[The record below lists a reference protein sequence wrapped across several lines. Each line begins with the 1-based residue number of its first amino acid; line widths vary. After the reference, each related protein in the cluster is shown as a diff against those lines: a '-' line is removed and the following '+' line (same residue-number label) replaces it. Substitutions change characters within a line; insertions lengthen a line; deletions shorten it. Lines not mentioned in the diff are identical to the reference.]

1 LGRKILKLLESYAM
15 DVQNSLFESRMG
27 NFNNNLVEQI
37 MTLSFDFMN
46 SPKG

>member
-1 LGRKILKLLESYAM
+1 
-15 DVQNSLFESRMG
+15 MG

-46 SPKG
+46 SPKGW